1 MGRKRIY
8 ATRAEQ
14 MRAYRQRLSSAR
26 PVPDDAQAL
35 PQRPT
40 PRPARLQLLIGA
52 VQTLHTEY
60 LAWLDR
66 LPETLV
72 ESPTGLKLADAV
84 EQLEA
89 AADLLAAVDPPRGYG
104 RD

>member
-14 MRAYRQRLSSAR
+14 MRAYRSRLTAAQPAPSG
-26 PVPDDAQAL
+26 AQAP

-40 PRPARLQLLIGA
+40 PRSARLQALVEA

-66 LPETLV
+66 LPESLA
-72 ESPTGLKLADAV
+72 ESPTGLKLAETV
-84 EQLEA
+84 EQLEV
-89 AADLLAAVDPPRGYG
+89 AADLLAAIDPPRGYG